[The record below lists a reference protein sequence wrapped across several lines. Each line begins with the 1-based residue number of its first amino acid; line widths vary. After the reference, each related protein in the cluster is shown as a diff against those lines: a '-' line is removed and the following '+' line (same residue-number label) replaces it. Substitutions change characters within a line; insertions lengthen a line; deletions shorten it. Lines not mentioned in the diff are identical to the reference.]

1 MFLELQNLLMGFTM
15 ALTPL
20 NVVLIAAGTALGVF
34 VGAMPGLSSTTGLAI
49 VLPFTFILDP
59 IPAFLMMISL
69 YMAAEYGGS
78 ITAITI
84 GVPGTPPAVPTTFDG
99 YPLTKKGLTGKALG
113 TSIISSTL
121 GGAFGTIILI
131 IAARPISNFA
141 LKFGPAEYFALG
153 VFGLS
158 IIGNLVGESVV
169 KGFVSVIL
177 GLLFCVVGVDV
188 LTGYPRFTFGMPE
201 LLDGIHFIPALI
213 GFFAVSEVFNL
224 IEESGVI
231 QRIEEKVSGKLPTLQ
246 ELKRLTTTIL
256 RSSGIGAV
264 VGAVPGAGATIA
276 SLIAYNEAKRSSK
289 TPEMFGTGVLEGVS
303 APEAAN
309 NASVGGAMI
318 PLLTLGIPGSG
329 STAILLGGLMLHGM
343 SPGPLLMSK
352 HPELVYAIY
361 SGFFI
366 AEFFMLTIGLLGVP
380 VWVRLISLRSSIL
393 TPLVLGI
400 SLVGSYALGNSL
412 FDMLMALFF
421 GILGYLM
428 RRFGFPLAPA
438 VLALVLGFIVETN
451 YRRALTISQGDHLVF
466 LTKPIS
472 LALLLLALAS
482 FVIPVIKARWAQR
495 KAAAQEA
502 AS

>member
-1 MFLELQNLLMGFTM
+1 MVENLMIGLQTAIQPSNLL
-15 ALTPL
+15 
-20 NVVLIAAGTALGVF
+20 LIAFGTALGVF

-49 VLPFTFILDP
+49 ILPFTFMLNP

-78 ITAITI
+78 ITAIAI
-84 GVPGTPPAVPTTFDG
+84 GVPGTPPAVATVFDG
-99 YPLTKKGLTGKALG
+99 YPLTKKGESGKALG
-113 TSIISSTL
+113 VSIISSTL

-131 IAARPISNFA
+131 IACGPISSFA

-153 VFGLS
+153 IFGLS
-158 IIGNLVGESVV
+158 IVGNLVEGSVV
-169 KGFVSVIL
+169 KGFISVII

-188 LTGYPRFTFGMPE
+188 LSGYPRFTFDIIG
-201 LLDGIHFIPALI
+201 LLDGIHLIPALI
-213 GFFAVSEVFNL
+213 GFYAISEVFKL

-231 QRIEEKVSGKLPTLQ
+231 RRINEKVSGKLPSLK
-246 ELKRLTTTIL
+246 ELRGLAGTIL
-256 RSSGIGAV
+256 RSSAIGAI

-276 SLIAYNEAKRSSK
+276 SLIAYNEAKRMSK
-289 TPEMFGTGVLEGVS
+289 TPEKFGTGVIEGIS

-343 SPGPLLMSK
+343 KPGPLLMTE

-361 SGFFI
+361 VGFFV
-366 AEFFMLTIGLLGVP
+366 AEFFMLTIGLLGIP
-380 VWVRLISLRSSIL
+380 LWVKLISLRSSRL
-393 TPLVLGI
+393 TPLILGV
-400 SLVGSYALGNSL
+400 SLIGSYALGNSI
-412 FDMLMALFF
+412 FDMIMAVFF
-421 GILGYLM
+421 GVLGYLM

-451 YRRALTISQGDHLVF
+451 YRRALSISGGDHIIF

-472 LALLLLALAS
+472 LILILMAVAT
-482 FVIPVIKARWAQR
+482 FIIPAIRSYRRKRR
-495 KAAAQEA
+495 KAL
-502 AS
+502 